1 MVTIAEDMKV
11 VAEKDEAYKVYEACE
26 VDGQEEVSDFTPLT
40 AAEAKALREKHP
52 SISPWWVV
60 AGQIGVGFL
69 VTLIAWGVTGSQ
81 TVGLSAACGA
91 LAVIVP
97 AALFARGV
105 TGQFASVNAGS
116 AVMSFFLWELV
127 KILVTVGILLAAQR
141 LVMGLSW
148 PAMLVGLVVTIKVYW
163 IALAFK
169 RKPKP
174 V

>member
-1 MVTIAEDMKV
+1 MVTIAPA
-11 VAEKDEAYKVYEACE
+11 AEE
-26 VDGQEEVSDFTPLT
+26 EEVSDFTPLT
-40 AAEAKALREKHP
+40 AAEAKVLREKNP
-52 SISPWWVV
+52 SISPWWVM
-60 AGQIGVGFL
+60 AGQVVVGAL
-69 VTLIAWGVTGSQ
+69 VALIAWGVTSNQ

-91 LAVIVP
+91 LAVIIP

-127 KILVTVGILLAAQR
+127 KILVTVGILFAAQR
-141 LVMGLSW
+141 LVIGLSW
-148 PAMLVGLVVTIKVYW
+148 PAMLVGLIVTIKVYW

-169 RKPKP
+169 RKPRP

>member
-1 MVTIAEDMKV
+1 MVTIATEAKYEVEED
-11 VAEKDEAYKVYEACE
+11 
-26 VDGQEEVSDFTPLT
+26 EVSDFTPLT

-60 AGQIGVGFL
+60 AGQMVVGVL
-69 VTLIAWGVTGSQ
+69 VALITWGVTGSQ

-91 LAVIVP
+91 LAVIIP

-105 TGQFASVNAGS
+105 TGKFASANAGS

-141 LVMGLSW
+141 LVIGLSW
-148 PAMLVGLVVTIKVYW
+148 PAMLVGLVVTMKVYW
-163 IALAFK
+163 IALGFK
-169 RKPKP
+169 RKPGP

>member
-1 MVTIAEDMKV
+1 MVTIAPLAED
-11 VAEKDEAYKVYEACE
+11 
-26 VDGQEEVSDFTPLT
+26 EEVSDFVPLT
-40 AAEAKALREKHP
+40 AAEALVLREKNP

-60 AGQIGVGFL
+60 AGQVVVGAL
-69 VTLIAWGVTGSQ
+69 VVLISWGVTGSQ

-91 LAVIVP
+91 LAVIIP

-105 TGQFASVNAGS
+105 TGKFASVNAGS

-127 KILVTVGILLAAQR
+127 KILVTVGILFAAQR
-141 LVMGLSW
+141 LVIGLSW
-148 PAMLVGLVVTIKVYW
+148 PAMLVGLIVTIKVYW

-169 RKPKP
+169 RKPRP

>member
-1 MVTIAEDMKV
+1 MVTIAPDTKAEED
-11 VAEKDEAYKVYEACE
+11 
-26 VDGQEEVSDFTPLT
+26 EVSDFTPLT
-40 AAEAKALREKHP
+40 AAEARALRKKNP

-60 AGQIGVGFL
+60 AGQLAVGVL
-69 VTLIAWGVTGSQ
+69 VALIAWAVTGSQ

-91 LAVIVP
+91 LAVIFP

-105 TGQFASVNAGS
+105 TGKFASVNAGS

-141 LVMGLSW
+141 LVIGLSW

-163 IALAFK
+163 VALAFK
-169 RKPKP
+169 RKPRP

>member
-1 MVTIAEDMKV
+1 MVTIAPDTKAEED
-11 VAEKDEAYKVYEACE
+11 
-26 VDGQEEVSDFTPLT
+26 EVSDFIPLT
-40 AAEAKALREKHP
+40 AAEAKALREKNP

-60 AGQIGVGFL
+60 AGQLAVGVL
-69 VTLIAWGVTGSQ
+69 VALIAWAVTGSQ

-91 LAVIVP
+91 LAVIIP

-105 TGQFASVNAGS
+105 TGKFASVNAGS

-127 KILVTVGILLAAQR
+127 KILVTVGVLLAAQR
-141 LVMGLSW
+141 LVIGLSW
-148 PAMLVGLVVTIKVYW
+148 PAMLVGLVLTLTVYW

-169 RKPKP
+169 RKPRP

>member
-1 MVTIAEDMKV
+1 MVTIATDAKDKAEED
-11 VAEKDEAYKVYEACE
+11 
-26 VDGQEEVSDFTPLT
+26 EVSDFTPLS
-40 AAEAKALREKHP
+40 AAEAKVLREKNP

-60 AGQIGVGFL
+60 AGQVVVGAL
-69 VTLIAWGVTGSQ
+69 VALIAWGVTGKQ

-91 LAVIVP
+91 LAVVIP

-105 TGQFASVNAGS
+105 TGKFASVNAGS
-116 AVMSFFLWELV
+116 AVMGFFLWELV

-141 LVMGLSW
+141 LVIGLSW

-163 IALAFK
+163 VALAFK
-169 RKPKP
+169 RKPRP